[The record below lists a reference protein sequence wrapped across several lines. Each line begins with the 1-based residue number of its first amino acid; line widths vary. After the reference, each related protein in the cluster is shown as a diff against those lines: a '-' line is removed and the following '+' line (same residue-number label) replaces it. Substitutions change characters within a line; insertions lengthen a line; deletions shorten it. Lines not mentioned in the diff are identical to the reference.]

1 MKRNII
7 VLLILTITVFAGA
20 QSLDRQL
27 RNLAEEITRGYM
39 EGVEDLLIKP
49 RIGIGDFSE
58 ESDGA
63 VNNSVGSL
71 ASALLT
77 NEFSR
82 STVFSVIERKDLE
95 AIMKEYSLS
104 LSGLTSEE
112 TSPELGELQGVELL
126 LLGSVSE
133 AGEIYII
140 SARLVEVETG
150 KIVISSSIQVRR
162 AEIEQESQLFLAST
176 FQSPYGITLSPSVSL
191 LMELGGNNNFFALS
205 SIDAGYRVTKWLAL
219 SLGYAHITGRE
230 MNGLDTN
237 KINVLTDETSPQSFE
252 ITRYFRFSG
261 DGIKLAATVSTSP
274 TTRLSLGGQLATV
287 LYANAKLEQDLTDFP
302 VWQMDTDGAVIIGNE
317 RIIVDGYTHDLYATY
332 HISLSAD
339 YLISQRL
346 SLFGKLG
353 GFYLPE
359 FIPIWFESAGS
370 VRDNT
375 IDSDSDI
382 DRNGTFPQYQDF
394 NFSRSSTGERIGFS
408 ALGVSV
414 QLGIAINF

>member
-20 QSLDRQL
+20 QPLDRQIK
-27 RNLAEEITRGYM
+27 NLAEEITRGYL
-39 EGVEDLLIKP
+39 EDVEDLLIKP

-63 VNNSVGSL
+63 IKNSVGSL

-82 STVFSVIERKDLE
+82 STVFSVIERQDLE

-150 KIVISSSIQVRR
+150 KIITSSSIKVGRT
-162 AEIEQESQLFLAST
+162 EIEQESQLFISST
-176 FQSPYGITLSPSVSL
+176 FQSPYGITFSPNSSAL
-191 LMELGGNNNFFALS
+191 IEIGGNNNIFLLS
-205 SIDAGYRVTKWLAL
+205 SVDAGYRLTKWLVL
-219 SLGYAHITGRE
+219 SLGYANITAME
-230 MNGLDTN
+230 MNGLDA
-237 KINVLTDETSPQSFE
+237 KE
-252 ITRYFRFSG
+252 ITISIPSGDYGVTRYFQFSG
-261 DGIKLAATVSTSP
+261 DGLKFAATIEASP
-274 TTRLSLGGQLATV
+274 TARLSLGGHLAAV
-287 LYANAKLEQDLTDFP
+287 VYANAKLEQDIADFK
-302 VWQMDTDGAVIIGNE
+302 VWKIDEDGIIYLGDE
-317 RIIVDGYTHDLYATY
+317 RIIVDGYTHSLYASF
-332 HISLSAD
+332 HASLSAD

-346 SLFGKLG
+346 SFFGRVG

-359 FIPIWFESAGS
+359 FAPVWFESSG
-370 VRDNT
+370 VIRDFE
-375 IDSDSDI
+375 DSSGEPDI
-382 DRNGTFPQYQDF
+382 EFNGAFPDYPGI
-394 NFSRSSTGERIGFS
+394 NFAINSTGERIGFS

-414 QLGIAINF
+414 QLGIAVNF